1 MARGGKDH
9 EPAPQICPASLS
21 PVKPRGGGG
30 LPRRHATAC
39 RQGWPTITGEEVWW
53 ELGRGE
59 GGGGGGGGMIRH
71 LLDLML
77 AIAAIAL
84 MAYVLYTFLLRI
96 V

>member
-1 MARGGKDH
+1 
-9 EPAPQICPASLS
+9 
-21 PVKPRGGGG
+21 
-30 LPRRHATAC
+30 
-39 RQGWPTITGEEVWW
+39 
-53 ELGRGE
+53 
-59 GGGGGGGGMIRH
+59 MIRH